1 MYNQSGTEFWCLET
15 LTPFENEML
24 KKVKPAGKQM
34 PQNPVE
40 DPNNLPEIGLPD
52 KNMQTKEV
60 LRSQRHEAEREF
72 ELARA
77 EEEEMSEIN
86 FKSTFFWD
94 TL

>member
-1 MYNQSGTEFWCLET
+1 MSQKNVLLKFKTEEELE
-15 LTPFENEML
+15 EY
-24 KKVKPAGKQM
+24 VQM
-34 PQNPVE
+34 K
-40 DPNNLPEIGLPD
+40 D
-52 KNMQTKEV
+52 MF
-60 LRSQRHEAEREF
+60 RSQREEAEREF